1 MRTMFILRGAPGV
14 GKDYWVDQNG
24 LRPYTISADDIRLLY
39 QSPVLNSDGEEVIS
53 QENDGEVWKLLFQLL
68 EGRMQRGEFIVIN
81 ATHYRNSMI
90 SRYKDLIHKYRYR
103 AYVVD
108 FSDVPLETI
117 LERNRTRDAFKFV
130 PEEHIRKVYGL
141 LQIKN
146 KPQSYAKLITRD
158 EAVGLLHQQI
168 FDYNEY
174 KNVYIFGD
182 IHGCY
187 EPLDV
192 FFKTFPFSEEN
203 AYIFTGDYI
212 DRGIQNKEVLEF
224 LMGLAKH
231 KNVLLLEGNHEHSL
245 RLYANDETTIEPVD
259 KEDAKILKKYNRE
272 LLKNINSNKVRSHRF
287 ITETV
292 EQIKDIPRKDLR
304 TFCDRLGQM
313 AYITFRGK
321 NYFICHGGIPCLPTV
336 FTPTYQLIQGVGRYE
351 DTIELYEHWYDKSTI
366 MVHAHRNVLSHP
378 IKVEDNIYNLC
389 DEIES
394 GGNLRILH
402 LHDTGVIVPLFIKN
416 NTYAERTVDKPVLD
430 EVVTDESL
438 LSEADLIIKRLND
451 SRYVKRKDFGKI
463 SSYNFTQEA
472 FKKGKWNEQTCKA
485 RGLFVYNDTNE
496 IALRSYPKF
505 FNYKEREE
513 TTLDALKK
521 NLVFPLKCYRKEN
534 GFLALISY
542 DHEADEMLFASKSS
556 LNGDYVEYIKD
567 IYSRLPQK
575 NREGIEAMVKN
586 NKVTLV
592 FECVCHKDNTHPIWY
607 MYEHFYLLDIIY
619 NTFNFNKL
627 PYEKVKEFAD
637 EYNIEVKELVDT
649 FDTFEEFFTFKKSV
663 DSMSPN
669 AKKPSHEGFV
679 FEDATGFMF
688 KYKLPFYRFWK
699 SMRGMLNKLQG
710 KNRVEAEAKM
720 VFREERDVKV
730 FGILS
735 DIADLSDLTIVD
747 VERMFYGDELVPVD
761 RRD

>member
-1 MRTMFILRGAPGV
+1 MRTLFLLRGCPGV

-24 LRPYTISADDIRLLY
+24 LRPYTISADDIRLMY
-39 QSPVLNSDGEEVIS
+39 QGPVLNEYGEEMIS
-53 QENDGEVWKLLFQLL
+53 QDNDGEVWSLLLKLL
-68 EGRMQRGEFIVIN
+68 EARMSRGEFIVVN
-81 ATHYRNSMI
+81 ATHYRNSLI
-90 SRYKDLIHKYRYR
+90 AKYKDLIHKYRYR

-130 PEEHIRKVYGL
+130 PEEHIRKVYRL

-158 EAVGLLHQQI
+158 EAVGLLHQQV
-168 FDYNEY
+168 FDYNGY

-187 EPLDV
+187 EPLDT
-192 FFKTFPFSEEN
+192 FFKTYPFSENN

-231 KNVLLLEGNHEHSL
+231 KNVLLLEGNHEHHL
-245 RLYANDETTIEPVD
+245 RLYANDETSIEPVN

-272 LLKNINSNKVRSHRF
+272 LLKKINNDKVRSHRF

-292 EQIKDIPRKDLR
+292 EQIKDISRKDLR
-304 TFCDRLGQM
+304 TFCDKLAQM

-321 NYFICHGGIPCLPTV
+321 NYFISHGGIPCLPTI
-336 FTPTYQLIQGVGRYE
+336 FTPTYQLIHGVGKYE
-351 DTIELYEHWYDKSTI
+351 DTISLYEQWNGKDTVL
-366 MVHAHRNVLSHP
+366 VHAHRNVLNHP

-394 GGNLRILH
+394 GRNLRILC
-402 LHDTGVIVPLFIKN
+402 LHDSGVVIPLEIKN
-416 NTYAERTVDKPVLD
+416 NVYAKSNEPTDVDND
-430 EVVTDESL
+430 SL
-438 LSEADLIIKRLND
+438 LDEADLIVKQLNE
-451 SRYVKRKDFGKI
+451 SKYVRRKDFGNI

-472 FKKGKWNEQTCKA
+472 FNKNKWNEQTCKA
-485 RGLFVYNDTNE
+485 RGLFVYNDTNGV
-496 IALRSYPKF
+496 ALRSYNKF
-505 FNYKEREE
+505 FNDNEREE
-513 TTLDALKK
+513 TKLESLRN
-521 NLVFPLKCYRKEN
+521 NLVFPLHCYRKEN

-542 DHEADEMLFASKSS
+542 DHNNNKMLFASKSS
-556 LNGDYVEYIKD
+556 LEGDYVQYIKSV
-567 IYSRLPQK
+567 YEKLPQIAK
-575 NREGIEAMVKN
+575 DGIESVVKQN
-586 NKVTLV
+586 NVTLV

-607 MYEHFYLLDIIY
+607 ENEHLYLLDIVHNSFKFQKVAY
-619 NTFNFNKL
+619 NT
-627 PYEKVKEFAD
+627 VKAFAD
-637 EYNIEVKELVDT
+637 TRGIEVKELVAT
-649 FDTFEEFFTFKKSV
+649 FNDFEEFYSFKKSLG
-663 DSMSPN
+663 SMSPN
-669 AKKPSHEGFV
+669 TKKPSHEGFV

-688 KYKLPFYRFWK
+688 KYKLPFYRYWK

-710 KNRVEAEAKM
+710 KNRAEAESKM
-720 VFREERDVKV
+720 IFREERDVKV

-735 DIADLSDLTIVD
+735 GIDDLSGLTIVD
-747 VERMFYGDELVPVD
+747 VEKMFYGDELVPVD
-761 RRD
+761 RRN

>member
-1 MRTMFILRGAPGV
+1 MRTLFLLRGCPGV

-24 LRPYTISADDIRLLY
+24 LRPYTISADDIRLMY
-39 QSPVLNSDGEEVIS
+39 QGPVLNEYGDEMIS
-53 QENDGEVWKLLFQLL
+53 QDNDGEVWSLLLKLL
-68 EGRMQRGEFIVIN
+68 EARMSRGEFIVVN
-81 ATHYRNSMI
+81 ATHYRNSLI
-90 SRYKDLIHKYRYR
+90 TRYKDLIHKYRYR

-146 KPQSYAKLITRD
+146 KPQSYTKLITRD
-158 EAVGLLHQQI
+158 EAIDILHQQI
-168 FDYNEY
+168 YDYNGY

-187 EPLDV
+187 EPLDT
-192 FFKTFPFSEEN
+192 FFKTYPFSENN

-231 KNVLLLEGNHEHSL
+231 KNVLLLEGNHEHHL
-245 RLYANDETTIEPVD
+245 RLYANDETSIEPVN

-272 LLKNINSNKVRSHRF
+272 LLTRLNNDKIRSHRF

-304 TFCDRLGQM
+304 TFCDRLAQM

-321 NYFICHGGIPCLPTV
+321 NYFISHGGIPCLPTI
-336 FTPTYQLIQGVGRYE
+336 FTPAYQLIRGVGKYE
-351 DTIELYEHWYDKSTI
+351 DTTSLYEQWADKDTVL
-366 MVHAHRNVLSHP
+366 VHAHRNVLNHP

-389 DEIES
+389 DEIEN
-394 GGNLRILH
+394 GGNLRILN
-402 LHDTGVIVPLFIKN
+402 LHDSGEVIPITIKN
-416 NTYAERTVDKPVLD
+416 NVYAKSNEP
-430 EVVTDESL
+430 TDIDNDSL
-438 LSEADLIIKRLND
+438 LDEADLIVKQLNE
-451 SRYVKRKDFGKI
+451 SKYVRRKDFGDI

-485 RGLFVYNDTNE
+485 RGLFVYNSTNE
-496 IALRSYPKF
+496 VALRSYKKF
-505 FNYKEREE
+505 FNDNEREE
-513 TTLDALKK
+513 TKLESLRN
-521 NLVFPLKCYRKEN
+521 NLVFPVHCYRKEN
-534 GFLALISY
+534 GFLALIGY
-542 DHEADEMLFASKSS
+542 DHNNDKMLFASKSS
-556 LNGDYVEYIKD
+556 LDGDYVEYIKSV
-567 IYSRLPQK
+567 YEKLPQMAK
-575 NREGIEAMVKN
+575 DGIESAVKQN
-586 NKVTLV
+586 NVTLV

-607 MYEHFYLLDIIY
+607 ENEHLYLLDIVH
-619 NTFNFNKL
+619 NSFKFQ
-627 PYEKVKEFAD
+627 KVAYSTVKAFAD
-637 EYNIEVKELVDT
+637 TRGIEVKELVAT
-649 FDTFEEFFTFKKSV
+649 FNDFEEFYRFKKSLG
-663 DSMSPN
+663 SMSPN
-669 AKKPSHEGFV
+669 TKKPSHEGFV

-688 KYKLPFYRFWK
+688 KYKLPFYRYWK

-710 KNRVEAEAKM
+710 KNRTEAESKM
-720 VFREERDVKV
+720 IFREERDVKV

-735 DIADLSDLTIVD
+735 DIDDLSGLTIVD
-747 VERMFYGDELVPVD
+747 VEKMFYGDELVPVD
-761 RRD
+761 RKD

>member
-1 MRTMFILRGAPGV
+1 MRTLFLLRGCPGV

-24 LRPYTISADDIRLLY
+24 LRPYTISADDIRLMY
-39 QSPVLNSDGEEVIS
+39 QGPVLNECGEEIIS
-53 QENDGEVWKLLFQLL
+53 QENDSEVWNLLFKLL
-68 EGRMQRGEFIVIN
+68 ETRMSRGEFVVVN
-81 ATHYRNSMI
+81 ATHYRNSLI
-90 SRYKDLIHKYRYR
+90 ARYKDLIHKYRYR

-168 FDYNEY
+168 FDYNEFE
-174 KNVYIFGD
+174 NVYIFGD

-187 EPLDV
+187 EPLNT
-192 FFKTFPFSEEN
+192 FFKTFPFSEKN

-212 DRGIQNKEVLEF
+212 DRGIQNKEVLEL
-224 LMGLAKH
+224 LMGLSKH

-272 LLKNINSNKVRSHRF
+272 LLKKINNEKVRSRRF

-321 NYFICHGGIPCLPTV
+321 NYFISHGGIPCLPTI
-336 FTPTYQLIQGVGRYE
+336 FTPTYQLIHGVGKYE
-351 DTIELYEHWYDKSTI
+351 DTISLYEHWYDKSTV
-366 MVHAHRNVLSHP
+366 MVHAHRNVLNHP

-402 LHDTGVIVPLFIKN
+402 LHGMGVIIPLMIKN
-416 NTYAERTVDKPVLD
+416 NVYAKSVVVDEP
-430 EVVTDESL
+430 TDIANE
-438 LSEADLIIKRLND
+438 SEAKLILKELNN
-451 SRYVKRKDFGKI
+451 SRYVKRKDFGDI

-472 FKKGKWNEQTCKA
+472 FKKNKWDEQTCKA
-485 RGLFVYNDTNE
+485 RGLFVYNATDE
-496 IALRSYPKF
+496 VALRSYPKF
-505 FNYKEREE
+505 FNYNEREE
-513 TTLDALKK
+513 TKLETLKN
-521 NLVFPLKCYRKEN
+521 NLVFPMACYRKEN

-542 DHEADEMLFASKSS
+542 DHTRNKMLFASKSS
-556 LNGDYVEYIKD
+556 LDGDYVEYIKSVYD
-567 IYSRLPQK
+567 KLPQK
-575 NREGIEAMVKN
+575 VRDGIESTVKQN
-586 NKVTLV
+586 DVTLV
-592 FECVCHKDNTHPIWY
+592 FECISHKDKTHPIWY
-607 MYEHFYLLDIIY
+607 ENEHLYLLDIIY
-619 NTFNFNKL
+619 NSFRFQKV
-627 PYEKVKEFAD
+627 PYDVVKEFAD
-637 EYNIEVKELVDT
+637 KNGIEVKELVKT
-649 FDTFEEFFTFKKSV
+649 FNDFEEFYKFKKSV

-720 VFREERDVKV
+720 VFREERDVRV

-735 DIADLSDLTIVD
+735 GIDDLSDLTIVD
-747 VERMFYGDELVPVD
+747 VEQMFYGDELVPVD

>member
-1 MRTMFILRGAPGV
+1 MRTLFLLRGCPGV

-24 LRPYTISADDIRLLY
+24 LRPYTISADDIRLMY
-39 QSPVLNSDGEEVIS
+39 QGPVLNECGEEMIS
-53 QENDGEVWKLLFQLL
+53 QDNDGEVWSLLLKLL
-68 EGRMQRGEFIVIN
+68 EARMSRGEFIVVN
-81 ATHYRNSMI
+81 ATHYRNSLI
-90 SRYKDLIHKYRYR
+90 TRYKDLIHKYRYR

-168 FDYNEY
+168 YDYNGY

-187 EPLDV
+187 EPLDT
-192 FFKTFPFSEEN
+192 FFKTYPFSENN

-212 DRGIQNKEVLEF
+212 DRGIQNKEVLKF

-231 KNVLLLEGNHEHSL
+231 KNVLLLEGNHEHHL
-245 RLYANDETTIEPVD
+245 RLYANDETSIEPVNR
-259 KEDAKILKKYNRE
+259 EDAKILKKYNRE
-272 LLKNINSNKVRSHRF
+272 LLTKLNNDKVRSHRF

-292 EQIKDIPRKDLR
+292 EQIKDISRKDLR
-304 TFCDRLGQM
+304 TFCDKLAQM

-321 NYFICHGGIPCLPTV
+321 NYFISHGGIPCLPTI
-336 FTPTYQLIQGVGRYE
+336 FTPTYQLIHGVGKYE
-351 DTIELYEHWYDKSTI
+351 DTISLYEQWSDKDTVL
-366 MVHAHRNVLSHP
+366 VHAHRNVLNHP

-389 DEIES
+389 DEIEN
-394 GGNLRILH
+394 GGNLRILN
-402 LHDTGVIVPLFIKN
+402 LHDSGVVIPITIKN
-416 NTYAERTVDKPVLD
+416 NVYAKQNEPTDVDND
-430 EVVTDESL
+430 SL
-438 LSEADLIIKRLND
+438 LDEADLIVKQLNE
-451 SRYVKRKDFGKI
+451 SKYVRRKDFGDI

-496 IALRSYPKF
+496 VALRSYCKF
-505 FNYKEREE
+505 FNDNEREE
-513 TTLDALKK
+513 TKLESLRN
-521 NLVFPLKCYRKEN
+521 NLVFPLHCYRKEN

-542 DHEADEMLFASKSS
+542 DHNNDKMLFASKSS
-556 LNGDYVEYIKD
+556 LEGDYVEYIKSVYD
-567 IYSRLPQK
+567 KLPQIAK
-575 NREGIEAMVKN
+575 DGIESAVKQN
-586 NKVTLV
+586 NVTLV

-607 MYEHFYLLDIIY
+607 ENEHLYLLDIVH
-619 NTFNFNKL
+619 NSFKFQ
-627 PYEKVKEFAD
+627 KVAYSAVKAFAD
-637 EYNIEVKELVDT
+637 THGIEVKELVAT
-649 FDTFEEFFTFKKSV
+649 FNDFEEFYRFKKSLG
-663 DSMSPN
+663 SMSPN
-669 AKKPSHEGFV
+669 TKKPSHEGFV

-688 KYKLPFYRFWK
+688 KYKLPFYRYWK

-710 KNRVEAEAKM
+710 KNRTEAESKM
-720 VFREERDVKV
+720 IFREEGDVKV

-735 DIADLSDLTIVD
+735 GIEDLSGLTIVD
-747 VERMFYGDELVPVD
+747 VEKMFYGDELVPVD
-761 RRD
+761 RKD

>member
-1 MRTMFILRGAPGV
+1 MRTLFLLRGCPGV

-24 LRPYTISADDIRLLY
+24 LRPYTISADDIRLMY
-39 QSPVLNSDGEEVIS
+39 QGPVLNEYGDEMIS
-53 QENDGEVWKLLFQLL
+53 QDNDGEVWSLLLKLL
-68 EGRMQRGEFIVIN
+68 EARMSRGEFIVVN
-81 ATHYRNSMI
+81 ATHYRNSLI
-90 SRYKDLIHKYRYR
+90 TRYKDLIHKYRYR

-158 EAVGLLHQQI
+158 EASGLLHQQI
-168 FDYNEY
+168 FDYNGY

-187 EPLDV
+187 EPLDT
-192 FFKTFPFSEEN
+192 FFKTYPFSENN

-231 KNVLLLEGNHEHSL
+231 KNVLLLEGNHEHHL
-245 RLYANDETTIEPVD
+245 RLYANDETSIEPVG

-272 LLKNINSNKVRSHRF
+272 LLTKLNNDKVRSHRF
-287 ITETV
+287 IAETV
-292 EQIKDIPRKDLR
+292 EQIKDISRKDLR
-304 TFCDRLGQM
+304 TFCDKLAQM

-321 NYFICHGGIPCLPTV
+321 NYFISHGGIPCLPTI
-336 FTPTYQLIQGVGRYE
+336 FTPTYQLIRGVGKYE
-351 DTIELYEHWYDKSTI
+351 DTISLYEQWSDKDTVLI
-366 MVHAHRNVLSHP
+366 HAHRNVLNHP
-378 IKVEDNIYNLC
+378 IKVKDNIYNLC

-394 GGNLRILH
+394 GGNLRILN
-402 LHDTGVIVPLFIKN
+402 LHDSGVVIPITIKN
-416 NTYAERTVDKPVLD
+416 NVYAKSNEPTDVDND
-430 EVVTDESL
+430 SL
-438 LSEADLIIKRLND
+438 LDEADLIVKQLNE
-451 SRYVKRKDFGKI
+451 SKYVRRKDFGDI

-472 FKKGKWNEQTCKA
+472 FKKGKWDEQTCKA

-496 IALRSYPKF
+496 VALRSYKKF
-505 FNYKEREE
+505 FNDNEREE
-513 TTLDALKK
+513 TKLESLRN

-542 DHEADEMLFASKSS
+542 DHNKNKMLFASKSS
-556 LNGDYVEYIKD
+556 LEGDYVEYIKSV
-567 IYSRLPQK
+567 YEKLPQIAK
-575 NREGIEAMVKN
+575 DGIESVVKQN
-586 NKVTLV
+586 NVTLV

-607 MYEHFYLLDIIY
+607 ENEHLYLLDIVH
-619 NTFNFNKL
+619 NSFKFQ
-627 PYEKVKEFAD
+627 KVAYSTVKAFAD
-637 EYNIEVKELVDT
+637 TRGIEVKELVAT
-649 FDTFEEFFTFKKSV
+649 FNDFDEFYRFKKSLG
-663 DSMSPN
+663 SMSPN
-669 AKKPSHEGFV
+669 TKKPSHEGFV

-688 KYKLPFYRFWK
+688 KYKLPFYRYWK
-699 SMRGMLNKLQG
+699 SIRGMLNKLQS
-710 KNRVEAEAKM
+710 KNRTEAESKM
-720 VFREERDVKV
+720 IFREERDVKV

-735 DIADLSDLTIVD
+735 GIDDLSDLTIVD
-747 VERMFYGDELVPVD
+747 VEKMFYGDELVPVD
-761 RRD
+761 RKD